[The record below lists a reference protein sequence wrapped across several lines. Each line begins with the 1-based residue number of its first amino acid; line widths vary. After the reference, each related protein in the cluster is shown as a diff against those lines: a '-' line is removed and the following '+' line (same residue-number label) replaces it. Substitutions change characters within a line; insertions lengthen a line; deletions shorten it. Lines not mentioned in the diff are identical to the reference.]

1 MIGVDRG
8 NDGRCVRVWVTL
20 DPLEDDIRTVHW
32 MTDSPSFQPTLPHN
46 NAPFL
51 SCLKTFPCTNASRCQ
66 ATRTWSLSPPG
77 LFLVVCLRVEGV
89 VPWLIAFPVQVFRFV
104 RTPLV

>member
-1 MIGVDRG
+1 MIGADRG

-32 MTDSPSFQPTLPHN
+32 TTDSPSFQPTLPHIQ
-46 NAPFL
+46 PYL
-51 SCLKTFPCTNASRCQ
+51 SCLKIYPCTNASSHQ

-77 LFLVVCLRVEGV
+77 LFLVASLRVKGV
-89 VPWLIAFPVQVFRFV
+89 VPWLIVFPVRLFRSV
-104 RTPLV
+104 GTLLV

>member
-1 MIGVDRG
+1 MIGADRG

-32 MTDSPSFQPTLPHN
+32 TTDSPSFQPTLYTSTPY
-46 NAPFL
+46 L

-66 ATRTWSLSPPG
+66 ATCTWSLTLGAEGVLPG
-77 LFLVVCLRVEGV
+77 RHIESFLRVFKQFTHSLPSG
-89 VPWLIAFPVQVFRFV
+89 
-104 RTPLV
+104 